1 VILNRHPDWIWS
13 HDPKAAISPNDDKT
27 AKPRR
32 RARMTLKI
40 FLKNECF
47 LHKFGL
53 LITSSSSN
61 ESMLRSGEFNF
72 LHTK

>member
-32 RARMTLKI
+32 RQDDS
-40 FLKNECF
+40 E
-47 LHKFGL
+47 
-53 LITSSSSN
+53 
-61 ESMLRSGEFNF
+61 NF
-72 LHTK
+72 FKK